1 MDKIT
6 LQFIT
11 DVLYLKGILCIDE
24 LEDIQQAKNFE
35 DLDNIFEK
43 MYRGDYNVYKRG
55 EHYTKQS
62 REQQW
67 GIDDATGEDTT
78 LRASVSNRAIYLEQ
92 ISPTT

>member
-67 GIDDATGEDTT
+67 GLNDATGEDTT
-78 LRASVSNRAIYLEQ
+78 LRAPVLDGAVHA
-92 ISPTT
+92 

>member
-1 MDKIT
+1 MQNKEKQMDKIT

-67 GIDDATGEDTT
+67 GIDDTTCEDT
-78 LRASVSNRAIYLEQ
+78 AIHSPVSDGAVYA
-92 ISPTT
+92 